1 MCHFV
6 EIVHIMLVKGGRK
19 MFRRKCYCMNNSY
32 NNSCELQNEMMEKQC
47 NDVVSYEEY
56 TNSCDCGFDEE
67 YNMFP
72 ENPMLAQSYVPIQYM
87 DKTFK
92 PCVGLKMGTI
102 FPELVS
108 PYVPGQSMEEINYIR
123 ETNKIGK
130 GCNQC
135 R

>member
-1 MCHFV
+1 
-6 EIVHIMLVKGGRK
+6 
-19 MFRRKCYCMNNSY
+19 MFRRNERKCYCMNNSY
-32 NNSCELQNEMMEKQC
+32 QNNSCELQHDMIEHQCDHVNTHTEYENE
-47 NDVVSYEEY
+47 
-56 TNSCDCGFDEE
+56 CDCGFDEE
-67 YNMFP
+67 YNVFP

-92 PCVGLKMGTI
+92 PMIGLKMGTI

-108 PYVPGQSMEEINYIR
+108 PYVPCQSMEEIQYIKDS
-123 ETNKIGK
+123 NKIGK